1 MSLFKKLVESIL
13 GEKIGG
19 ARITPVTIKI
29 LFVFIVF
36 ILVSNFTTNY
46 FNLAYN
52 QLIMTKLLRKI
63 LIKDLKEIYTFTSNQ
78 YQIQQYQSKKKNNQ
92 ESYNTISQIGNGLL
106 ENKNSIILG
115 IKKDGNIAFYS
126 SKIGSEKSFQDH
138 KKLNLKTI
146 SIDKNNKQ
154 YRGEGIL
161 SFNFLN
167 KDYYGV
173 YKYHPDWQLFILR
186 GEETNEFQ
194 SESREAFK
202 NIVMIIIIL
211 TFICSILGLIVMR
224 SILRFIG
231 YITNALM
238 GMNRSQK
245 IEYVDLKD
253 APVDQITYLGMS
265 FNALSNTINNLIT
278 IFRKFVSDDLVEKIY
293 KEKDIRLEGSKK
305 ELAILFTDIK
315 SFTFITE
322 TLGSDIIELLNI
334 HYDKAIANIIEEEGI
349 MGSIIGDALLA
360 IYGTFDSKKKN
371 KSYQALLSAYK
382 IINSTLGFRSKMEE
396 RKQALLKTK
405 GRDFTE
411 EEENIY
417 KAILIDVGVGLDGGE
432 VFYGNIGSDKQMT
445 NTVIGDRVNSAS
457 RLEGLTRVYKVPVI
471 CSSYIK
477 EDIEKNVLNHDIIF
491 LEIDTVQVKGKTE
504 GRKVYWPIYKSMI
517 SPKQVKS
524 MNTFK
529 IALNKYY
536 KGDWEQAHDLLNKV
550 ALPLKEEFVRRT
562 KTKCPSDWQ
571 GIWEM
576 TKK

>member
-1 MSLFKKLVESIL
+1 MSFFKKLVESIL
-13 GEKIGG
+13 GEKIGQ

-29 LFVFIVF
+29 LFVFIIF
-36 ILVSNFTTNY
+36 IFVSNFTTNY

-52 QLIMTKLLRKI
+52 RSIMTRLLKKI

-78 YQIQQYQSKKKNNQ
+78 YKIQKYQPNNNNQ
-92 ESYNTISQIGNGLL
+92 ESYKTITQIGDGLL

-115 IKKDGNIAFYS
+115 IEKNGKIAFYS
-126 SKIGSEKSFQDH
+126 SKIGSEEKFKDY
-138 KKLNLKTI
+138 KKLHFTTI
-146 SIDKNNKQ
+146 GIDKNDKQ
-154 YRGEGIL
+154 DKGEGIL

-167 KDYYGV
+167 REYYGV
-173 YKYHPDWQLFILR
+173 YKYHPDWKLFILKA
-186 GEETNEFQ
+186 EETNEFQ
-194 SESREAFK
+194 AESKKAFK
-202 NIVMIIIIL
+202 NIVFIIIIL

-245 IEYVDLKD
+245 IEYVDLKN

-265 FNALSNTINNLIT
+265 FNALSSTINNLIT

-334 HYDKAIANIIEEEGI
+334 HYDKAISNIIEEEGI
-349 MGSIIGDALLA
+349 MGAIIGDALLA
-360 IYGTFDSKKKN
+360 IYGTFSSKKKN

-396 RKQALLKTK
+396 RKKELLKTK

-417 KAILIDVGVGLDGGE
+417 KAILIDVGVGLDMGE
-432 VFYGNIGSDKQMT
+432 VFYGNIGSNRQMT

-457 RLEGLTRVYKVPVI
+457 RLESLTRVYKVPVI
-471 CSSYIK
+471 CSSFIK

-491 LEIDTVQVKGKTE
+491 LEIDMVRVKGKRE
-504 GRKVYWPIYKSMI
+504 FSKVYWPVYKNMV
-517 SPKQVKS
+517 SPKQVKN
-524 MNTFK
+524 MDAFK
-529 IALNKYY
+529 IALKKYY
-536 KGDWEQAHDLLNKV
+536 QGDWKQANELLEKIDLPIKDEF
-550 ALPLKEEFVRRT
+550 LKRT
-562 KTKCPSDWQ
+562 KMKVPPNWQ